1 MPSTIIYHLK
11 ATVIHRFALLS
22 PKNDNPDCQTKKLLT
37 FNTNTI
43 SMRLPK
49 LTALFLSLSMIAL
62 LSCKSTAEVEDDN
75 IYVGTITMSGA
86 QETPPVSTT
95 ATGTVDANYNRL
107 TKTLSY
113 SIIFSGLS
121 DSAVAAHIHG
131 PGEAGVLAGV
141 IQTFNNFPRRKD
153 GSYSGS
159 ILIDG
164 VKFTEADL
172 LARRYYVNIHS
183 KTYAGGEIRAQLNL
197 NKK

>member
-1 MPSTIIYHLK
+1 
-11 ATVIHRFALLS
+11 
-22 PKNDNPDCQTKKLLT
+22 
-37 FNTNTI
+37 
-43 SMRLPK
+43 MRLPK
-49 LTALFLSLSMIAL
+49 LTALFLGLSMIAL
-62 LSCKSTAEVEDDN
+62 TSCKSTSEVEQDN
-75 IYVGTITMSGA
+75 IYVGSALPMSGS
-86 QETPPVSTT
+86 QETPAVTT
-95 ATGTVDANYNRL
+95 AATGTIDANYNRL

-113 SIIFSGLS
+113 SIIFNGLS

-131 PGEAGVLAGV
+131 PGETGVLAGV

-172 LARRYYVNIHS
+172 LAKRYYVNIHS
-183 KTYAGGEIRAQLNL
+183 KTYSGGEIRGQLNL